1 MLLIAIWCKSVTSP
15 RDALKISCLEGA
27 FPVMYTDNW
36 MSPCFRQ
43 TSNAN
48 FAPYANPICHPTNK
62 GHTMYKTVLLTH
74 SHLLGLIALEI
85 PCTQFEIL
93 IEKICCFITVCIACE
108 ENTGLL
114 GIRTICTYTTRLFV
128 LPGKRKRH
136 SGLVICTCT
145 YTYGCACVR
154 LVQVTAKVEDA
165 CQTRRLT
172 TLFMDEE
179 SDKNIKQGIVGPRS
193 SPWCLAPVQAVDW
206 LYLASVHTQMDRTV
220 FA

>member
-1 MLLIAIWCKSVTSP
+1 M
-15 RDALKISCLEGA
+15 
-27 FPVMYTDNW
+27 
-36 MSPCFRQ
+36 
-43 TSNAN
+43 
-48 FAPYANPICHPTNK
+48 
-62 GHTMYKTVLLTH
+62 LTH
-74 SHLLGLIALEI
+74 SRLLGLIALEI

-93 IEKICCFITVCIACE
+93 IKKICCFSAVCIACE

-154 LVQVTAKVEDA
+154 LVQVTAKVENA

-179 SDKNIKQGIVGPRS
+179 SDKNIKQAIAGRLPDVLPQYRLLIGFIWPACTHKWTALS
-193 SPWCLAPVQAVDW
+193 SLNTRCD
-206 LYLASVHTQMDRTV
+206 
-220 FA
+220 